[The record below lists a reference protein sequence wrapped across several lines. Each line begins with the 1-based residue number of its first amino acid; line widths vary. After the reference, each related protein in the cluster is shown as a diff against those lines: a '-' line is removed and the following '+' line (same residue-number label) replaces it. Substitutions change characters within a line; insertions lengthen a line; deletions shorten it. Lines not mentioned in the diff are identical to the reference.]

1 MLNLVAIYK
10 GTPTH
15 LWNLLQLVNEIL
27 KLISNE
33 AVFVNLHGMVS
44 SINSLIESNNDELVV
59 NAISD
64 MLQNIL

>member
-1 MLNLVAIYK
+1 LVAIYK

>member
-1 MLNLVAIYK
+1 MVAIYK